1 MFDFNENN
9 GSSNENEVVT
19 EDKKIVSILDQQS
32 AHHSRSEKYLV
43 IPTREVLDVFE
54 EMGFTYNEDS
64 LWKVNSRKQSRKG
77 LGKHMITLRHP
88 ELQFD
93 VSLRNE
99 LVPQLYLWNSYD
111 GSIRLK
117 IVIGFFRHVCSNTMA
132 FGSGIIDPIVFKHVS
147 GMNNKEFRKKKLMET
162 IKSAALK
169 FNEVSQYVLKLKK
182 VVLTNQQKIDF
193 ARRMIEIRFLGKN
206 SMETL
211 ESKGIEITN
220 KILEEYILKPN
231 RSEDAGNSAWLVANV
246 VQENLLSPN
255 NYAQFSYRKTYVNK
269 KNETVSKEKIIRQL
283 KSKSRI
289 DDINVSLFEELA
301 KITESSF
308 QKAA

>member
-1 MFDFNENN
+1 MFDFNENS
-9 GSSNENEVVT
+9 GVSNENEEIV
-19 EDKKIVSILDQQS
+19 EINKVSILDQQT

-54 EMGFTYNEDS
+54 EMGFSYREED
-64 LWKVNSRKQSRKG
+64 LWKVNSRKQSRQG

-117 IVIGFFRHVCSNTMA
+117 IVIGFYRHVCSNTMA

-147 GMNNKEFRKKKLMET
+147 GMNNKDFRKKKLIET
-162 IKSAALK
+162 IKSAAQK
-169 FNEVSQYVLKLKK
+169 FNEVSQYVLNLKQVALSREQKLEFA
-182 VVLTNQQKIDF
+182 QK
-193 ARRMIEIRFLGKN
+193 MLEIRFLGKN
-206 SMETL
+206 STETL
-211 ESKGIEITN
+211 DSKGIRITN
-220 KILEEYILKPN
+220 KIIEEYILKPN
-231 RSEDAGNSAWLVANV
+231 REEDIGDSAWLVANV
-246 VQENLLSPN
+246 VQENLLSQN
-255 NYAQFSYRKTYVNK
+255 NFAEFSYIKTSVNK
-269 KNETVSKEKIIRQL
+269 KNETVQKVRKIRQL

-289 DDINVSLFEELA
+289 DDINISLFEELH
-301 KITESSF
+301 KITNKSM
-308 QKAA
+308 QKVA